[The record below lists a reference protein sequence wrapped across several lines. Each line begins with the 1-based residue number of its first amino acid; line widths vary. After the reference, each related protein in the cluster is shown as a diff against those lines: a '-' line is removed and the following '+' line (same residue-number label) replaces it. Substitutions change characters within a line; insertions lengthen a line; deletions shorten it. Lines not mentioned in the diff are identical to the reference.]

1 MSARFRLGLIGGG
14 RMGRTHLRALKN
26 SHLVECVAVAE
37 PFESSARELRS
48 MGLAVFPT
56 VEEMLAAG
64 GIDGVIIA
72 APTDQ
77 HVELAT
83 KVIEA
88 GVSVLCEK
96 PFGISAED
104 ARNAASLAAER
115 GVALQIAYWRRFI
128 PELVTLRQDIAAGK
142 LGNIHLVVCSQWD
155 EAPPPAS
162 FRNHSGG
169 IYIDMGVHEINQMLW
184 LLDQDVSDVSDVT
197 AVAGPATEDPDAAN
211 DVDSAQALIS
221 LSAGAS
227 AVVSLGRFYP
237 GGDVVTAEVF
247 GSKGHVRLEV
257 VSPESGEAPQ
267 LEALRL
273 QAESFARHA
282 AGGPSEGT
290 TAPEAAEV
298 LEIAQRLTD
307 SASIAVLAH

>member
-1 MSARFRLGLIGGG
+1 
-14 RMGRTHLRALKN
+14 MGRTHLRALKN
-26 SHLVECVAVAE
+26 SALLECVAVAE

-48 MGLAVFPT
+48 KGLAVFPS

-64 GIDGVIIA
+64 GLDGVIIA

-77 HVELAT
+77 HVGLAT
-83 KVIEA
+83 QVIEA

-96 PFGISAED
+96 PFGISAEH
-104 ARNAASLAAER
+104 ARKAAALATER
-115 GVALQIAYWRRFI
+115 GVALQIGYWRRFV
-128 PELVTLRQDIAAGK
+128 PELVSLRQDMKSRK
-142 LGNIHLVVCSQWD
+142 LGNIHLLVCSQWD

-169 IYIDMGVHEINQMLW
+169 IYIDMGVHEIDQMLW
-184 LLDQDVSDVSDVT
+184 LLEQDVSDVSAVT
-197 AVAGPATEDPDAAN
+197 GPVTEDPEAAS

-221 LSAGAS
+221 LSAGTS

-247 GSKGHVRLEV
+247 GSKGHSRIEV

-273 QAESFARHA
+273 QAEAFARHTV
-282 AGGPSEGT
+282 GGPSEGT
-290 TAPEAAEV
+290 TALEAAEV

-307 SASIAVLAH
+307 SARIAVLAG

>member
-1 MSARFRLGLIGGG
+1 VSARFRLGLIGGG
-14 RMGRTHLRALKN
+14 RMGRTHLRALKHSN
-26 SHLVECVAVAE
+26 LVECIAVAE

-48 MGLAVFPT
+48 MGLAVYAT

-64 GIDGVIIA
+64 GLDGVIIA

-83 KVIEA
+83 QVIEA

-104 ARNAASLAAER
+104 ARTAAALATER

-128 PELVTLRQDIAAGK
+128 PELVSLRQDIASEK

-184 LLDQDVSDVSDVT
+184 LLDQDVSDMT
-197 AVAGPATEDPDAAN
+197 AIAGPATEDLDAAS

-221 LSAGAS
+221 LSNGSS
-227 AVVSLGRFYP
+227 AIVSLGRFYP

-247 GSKGHVRLEV
+247 GSKGHSRIEV

-290 TAPEAAEV
+290 TALEAAEV
-298 LEIAQRLTD
+298 LDIAQQLSD
-307 SASIAVLAH
+307 SAKIAVLAG